1 MCIRDRDYDP
11 QPAIK
16 QVYATRVENVTPY
29 LVTTY
34 TGNIVLFPSSDIW
47 IDQVRLAPQQ
57 IQVDN
62 YTQTRRQLEFDG
74 YDPQTGLGPVRWGA
88 WNTTWTGSSATTASN
103 TVQTG
108 STSRNNGSAIVT
120 TNNFETT
127 TTTTTTRT
135 GTSNRTG
142 DRLRISEVTDVVNE
156 GDRIVSTAIIAFM
169 RSRNIEFTGRKF
181 KPLTR
186 LYGFFDGQDVNSF
199 IIPKL
204 LEVRMI
210 SGTFQVGEL
219 VTGTMATGTVTG
231 VSQSTPAITFRVAT
245 SNHKIGP
252 IASPTDVYTSSPY
265 NDQYTIP
272 ATYSSSSILLNV
284 DTVSLA
290 DNTQGLYSGWIRTGM
305 RLRGANGEAEII
317 DVRLFSDHVLSLIHI
332 SEPTRPY

>member
-1 MCIRDRDYDP
+1 MLIGSKSLIGIGTTASPTADPRFVTDLVGSGVKRTGQLLTLDYNP

-74 YDPQTGLGPVRWGA
+74 YDPQTGLGPVRWGT
-88 WNTTWTGSSATTASN
+88 WNTTWTGSSATTTSN

-135 GTSNRTG
+135 GTSNR
-142 DRLRISEVTDVVNE
+142 
-156 GDRIVSTAIIAFM
+156 
-169 RSRNIEFTGRKF
+169 
-181 KPLTR
+181 
-186 LYGFFDGQDVNSF
+186 
-199 IIPKL
+199 
-204 LEVRMI
+204 
-210 SGTFQVGEL
+210 SGE
-219 VTGTMATGTVTG
+219 
-231 VSQSTPAITFRVAT
+231 
-245 SNHKIGP
+245 
-252 IASPTDVYTSSPY
+252 
-265 NDQYTIP
+265 
-272 ATYSSSSILLNV
+272 
-284 DTVSLA
+284 
-290 DNTQGLYSGWIRTGM
+290 
-305 RLRGANGEAEII
+305 
-317 DVRLFSDHVLSLIHI
+317 
-332 SEPTRPY
+332 